1 MKPKAFDY
9 LKVASSAEAVEA
21 LADGGDDARIIAGG
35 MSLVPMLNFRLV
47 EPQVLVDISKAES
60 LQYIKAEGDKVE
72 IGAATRQ
79 CELEHWDGLGDK
91 LPLLKAAFPF
101 IGHYQTRAKGT
112 VCGSLAHADPSSE
125 LPLCLATL
133 GGEVVLRSSSGERV
147 VAADDFQTGMLTVS
161 KRADEM
167 IAAARYP
174 VKQNGTGY
182 AFTEMA
188 QRRGDFAIVAVAAV
202 ASASKIRLGV
212 GGVADR
218 PTVREWDI
226 LDGDALDDAL
236 NAFAWDL
243 GGYDDIHATARYR
256 RELVRRLG
264 RRVIEEAKS
273 CRD

>member
-79 CELEHWDGLGDK
+79 CELENWDGLGDK

-125 LPLCLATL
+125 LPLCLAAFRIENRRRGAARPRRRIL
-133 GGEVVLRSSSGERV
+133 AAVVEALANALRQVV
-147 VAADDFQTGMLTVS
+147 VAAGNC
-161 KRADEM
+161 AG
-167 IAAARYP
+167 IA
-174 VKQNGTGY
+174 
-182 AFTEMA
+182 
-188 QRRGDFAIVAVAAV
+188 
-202 ASASKIRLGV
+202 
-212 GGVADR
+212 
-218 PTVREWDI
+218 
-226 LDGDALDDAL
+226 
-236 NAFAWDL
+236 
-243 GGYDDIHATARYR
+243 
-256 RELVRRLG
+256 
-264 RRVIEEAKS
+264 
-273 CRD
+273 